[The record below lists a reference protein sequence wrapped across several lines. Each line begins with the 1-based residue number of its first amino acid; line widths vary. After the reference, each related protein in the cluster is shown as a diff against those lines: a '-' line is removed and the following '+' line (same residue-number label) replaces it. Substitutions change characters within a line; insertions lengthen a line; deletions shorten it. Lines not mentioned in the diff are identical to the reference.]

1 MTSPAS
7 SRPRLAY
14 VVKYYHPMP
23 RISGILRFAYELVGE
38 LAKDF
43 AVAVF
48 TYRYSP
54 AAREREAHRGYE
66 IVRLGKP
73 FPFLAGL
80 SAKAFRPDAVV
91 FGSGFWQ
98 PWLLLPYWEVFRAGL
113 GRFRG
118 PVVLTQYT
126 TMSGK
131 YSRLLRLLRPPPDRV
146 VGTTA
151 TIADELGKI
160 FGKHALC
167 IPPGL
172 DRGPLLRAAPSAKRR
187 EVRIGYFGH
196 LQPHKGP
203 DVLLRVFQKLSPAG
217 AELLIQGEG
226 EMESALRSA
235 AAGWENITIQ
245 GYLPEI
251 DPWIRSCDAIVL
263 PYRSAVSVLGYS
275 RVALEALAAGVP
287 LLTTVNPAVAPLVR
301 EGVNGFVCRDEATLA
316 ARLGEVCRDRALRER
331 LSRGAGASAGEFDI
345 GRVAARY
352 RDLILSLLGS
362 QFNRESSRI
371 YANQPGSAH

>member
-1 MTSPAS
+1 MTSAS
-7 SRPRLAY
+7 ARPRLAY

-43 AVAVF
+43 TVAVF
-48 TYRYSP
+48 TYRYAA

-66 IVRLGKP
+66 IVRPGKP
-73 FPFLAGL
+73 FPFLAGRA
-80 SAKAFRPDAVV
+80 AKAFRPDAVV

-98 PWLLLPYWEVFRAGL
+98 PWLLLPYWEIFRAGL

-126 TMSGK
+126 NMSK
-131 YSRLLRLLRPPPDRV
+131 YFFPLLKMMLPRPARV
-146 VGTTA
+146 IGTTA
-151 TIADELGKI
+151 TIAGEMEKI
-160 FGKHALC
+160 FRDSTSC
-167 IPPGL
+167 VPPGL
-172 DRGPLLRAAPSAKRR
+172 DRGPLLRAAPAAKRR

-203 DVLLRVFQKLSPAG
+203 DVLLRVFQKLKPAE

-226 EMESALRSA
+226 EMEGALRA
-235 AAGWENITIQ
+235 ASAGWENIAVQ

-301 EGVNGFVCRDEATLA
+301 EGMNGFVCRDEEALA

-331 LSRGAGASAGEFDI
+331 LSRGARASAGEFDI
-345 GRVAARY
+345 AAVAGKY
-352 RDLILSLLGS
+352 RDLILSLLGP
-362 QFNRESSRI
+362 
-371 YANQPGSAH
+371 AG

>member
-1 MTSPAS
+1 MTSSAS
-7 SRPRLAY
+7 CRPRLAY

-43 AVAVF
+43 TVAVF

-73 FPFLAGL
+73 FPFLAGRA
-80 SAKAFRPDAVV
+80 AKAFRPDAVV

-98 PWLLLPYWEVFRAGL
+98 PWLLLPYWEIFRAGL
-113 GRFRG
+113 GSFQG

-126 TMSGK
+126 NMSGK
-131 YSRLLRLLRPPPDRV
+131 LSRLLRLLRPPPARV

-151 TIADELGKI
+151 AIAEALGQY
-160 FGKHALC
+160 FGKLAVC

-172 DRGPLLRAAPSAKRR
+172 DRVPLLRAAPAAKRR

-203 DVLLRVFQKLSPAG
+203 DVLLRVFQKLKPAE

-226 EMESALRSA
+226 EMEGALRAA
-235 AAGWENITIQ
+235 AAGWENITVQ

-287 LLTTVNPAVAPLVR
+287 LLTTPNPAVAPLVR
-301 EGVNGFVCRDEATLA
+301 EGVNGFVCRDEEALA

-331 LSRGAGASAGEFDI
+331 LSGGARASAGEFDI
-345 GRVAARY
+345 AAVAGKY

-362 QFNRESSRI
+362 QFNRESPRI
-371 YANQPGSAH
+371 GPAMAPG